1 MDPNQLKQTW
11 DAETIEN
18 WKYHACL
25 EFPELEPYQA
35 LVAYLQSQ
43 SANDYFIL
51 NEDGERYVW
60 RKGKSWKRLYSNP

>member
-11 DAETIEN
+11 DAETIEL
-18 WKYHACL
+18 WKSGAYL
-25 EFPELEPYQA
+25 KFPYLEPYQA